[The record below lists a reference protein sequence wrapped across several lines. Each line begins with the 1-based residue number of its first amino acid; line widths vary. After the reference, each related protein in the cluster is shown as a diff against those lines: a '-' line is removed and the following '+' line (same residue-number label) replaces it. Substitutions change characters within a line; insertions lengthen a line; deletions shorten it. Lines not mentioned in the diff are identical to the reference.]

1 MIFTHDN
8 LWHSIPKLRIQE
20 EQKTHMQQRFIKK
33 FNIEEEK
40 SIQSKQIKWEKD
52 EQTYLALY

>member
-1 MIFTHDN
+1 MAFNSKT
-8 LWHSIPKLRIQE
+8 LRIQE